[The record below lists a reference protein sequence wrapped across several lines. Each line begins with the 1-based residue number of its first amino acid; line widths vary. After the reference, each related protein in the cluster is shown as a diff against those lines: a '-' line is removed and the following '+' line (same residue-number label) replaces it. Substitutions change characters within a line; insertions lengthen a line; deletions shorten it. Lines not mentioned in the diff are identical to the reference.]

1 VRLLYLNYGPQS
13 GVTAAL
19 SRHLSA
25 AGVTVS
31 HVNVLDGFLYQ
42 LRPGSR
48 VPNARPAVVR
58 AVLQAMRTHGRS
70 WKPYYLHTEYAF
82 DRLSSVAHAAIARER
97 PDVVLQAGVLFSPG
111 PYPEK
116 PYYLYLDHTRAIAE
130 RYAPLE
136 GLPPP
141 IPPSAAWRAREQA
154 VYRGAAGIFT
164 MSDVVKQSLASDY
177 GVDAARVHVVGAGP
191 NVQPSAGDLGGPRE
205 KAVLFVGRNFVP
217 KGGPELVDAFS
228 VVRRDHPGAE
238 LWLVSSSAPR
248 VLPAGVVSHGTLGR
262 DALARLYARASVFA
276 LPTLREAFGLS
287 FLEAMVFA
295 LPVVASRI
303 EAIPEIVS
311 DGETGILLPT
321 RDPAAVGRAVSG
333 LLADPVRARLMGAAG
348 RARAL
353 ARFGWDRAVAGM
365 LAVLRP
371 RPHLHALA
379 PEAPA
384 G

>member
-1 VRLLYLNYGPQS
+1 MRLLYLNYGPQS
-13 GVTAAL
+13 GVTAAV
-19 SRHLSA
+19 SRQLSA

-31 HVNVLDGFLYQ
+31 HANVLDGFLYQ
-42 LRPGSR
+42 LRSGSR
-48 VPNARPAVVR
+48 IPNARPSVIR
-58 AVLQAMRTHGRS
+58 AVLAAMRLHGRC

-82 DRLSSVAHAAIARER
+82 DRLSSVARRAIDRER

-111 PYPEK
+111 PWPEK
-116 PYYLYLDHTRAIAE
+116 PYTLYLDHTRAIAE
-130 RYAPLE
+130 RYPPLE

-154 VYRGAAGIFT
+154 VYRGAAAIFT
-164 MSDVVKQSLASDY
+164 MSEGVKLSLEADY
-177 GVDAARVHVVGAGP
+177 GVDAARLHVVGAGP

-217 KGGPELVDAFS
+217 KGGPELLDAFAI
-228 VVRRDHPGAE
+228 VRRDHPEAE

-248 VLPAGVVSHGTLGR
+248 VLPPGVVHHGTLGR
-262 DALARLYARASVFA
+262 DALARLYARAGVFA

-287 FLEAMVFA
+287 VLEAMAFG
-295 LPVVASRI
+295 LPVVASRL

-311 DGETGILLPT
+311 DGETGVLVPT
-321 RDPAAVGRAVSG
+321 RDPAALGRALSG
-333 LLADPVRARLMGAAG
+333 LLADPIRARLMGAAG
-348 RARAL
+348 RARVL
-353 ARFGWDRAVAGM
+353 ARFGWDRAVAAM

-371 RPHLHALA
+371 RPHLRAIA
-379 PEAPA
+379 PESPA